1 MVDLP
6 STIEATVPNQL
17 SDETGVASAVAFLAL
32 TIPITIVLNLAA
44 SLAAVSAVGSDA
56 GETLIFIAGSI
67 ATELSFLLV
76 GIGYVSFRSS
86 FQVPIQVP
94 DRDAIPALIGGLGMS
109 FATAFLS
116 LVSTDAVLPSVELS
130 PGFMQ
135 YTNLA
140 APTGV
145 GLVIAAVLSLALIGP
160 VEEFFFR
167 GVIQQRLRASFSARI
182 AIGTAGLVFA
192 LFHVYPVLLL
202 SPPIAAVAHMTLYYS
217 VMGGIFG
224 WVFERT
230 NTFVAPALVHGVFNA
245 VIFVVPLLT

>member
-6 STIEATVPNQL
+6 STLEATVPNQL

-86 FQVPIQVP
+86 FQVPIHVP

-109 FATAFLS
+109 
-116 LVSTDAVLPSVELS
+116 
-130 PGFMQ
+130 
-135 YTNLA
+135 
-140 APTGV
+140 
-145 GLVIAAVLSLALIGP
+145 
-160 VEEFFFR
+160 
-167 GVIQQRLRASFSARI
+167 
-182 AIGTAGLVFA
+182 
-192 LFHVYPVLLL
+192 
-202 SPPIAAVAHMTLYYS
+202 
-217 VMGGIFG
+217 
-224 WVFERT
+224 
-230 NTFVAPALVHGVFNA
+230 
-245 VIFVVPLLT
+245 

>member
-6 STIEATVPNQL
+6 STLEADVPNQL
-17 SDETGVASAVAFLAL
+17 NDETGAASAVAFLAL
-32 TIPITIVLNLAA
+32 TIPITVVLNLAA
-44 SLAAVSAVGSDA
+44 SLAAVSAVSSDA
-56 GETLIFIAGSI
+56 GETLIFIAGSA

-76 GIGYVSFRSS
+76 GIGYVSFHSS
-86 FQVPIQVP
+86 FQVPVHIP
-94 DRDAIPALIGGLGMS
+94 DRDSVSALIGGLGMS

-130 PGFMQ
+130 PGFIQ

-160 VEEFFFR
+160 VEEFFFG

-202 SPPIAAVAHMTLYYS
+202 SPPMAAVAHMTLYYS
-217 VMGGIFG
+217 LMGGIFG
-224 WVFERT
+224 WVFERS
-230 NTFVAPALVHGVFNA
+230 NTFVAPALVHAVFNA
-245 VIFVVPLLT
+245 VIFVAPLLN

>member
-6 STIEATVPNQL
+6 STLEATVPNHL
-17 SDETGVASAVAFLAL
+17 DDETGVASAVAFIAL

-56 GETLIFIAGSI
+56 GATLIFLAGSI

-86 FQVPIQVP
+86 FQVPIHVP
-94 DRDAIPALIGGLGMS
+94 DRDTVPPLVGGLGMG

-116 LVSTDAVLPSVELS
+116 LVSTDTVLPSVELS
-130 PGFMQ
+130 PGFME

-140 APTGV
+140 APAGV
-145 GLVIAAVLSLALIGP
+145 GLVIAALLSLALIGP

-167 GVIQQRLRASFSARI
+167 GVIQQRLRASFSAKT
-182 AIGTAGLVFA
+182 AIGAAALVFA

-202 SPPIAAVAHMTLYYS
+202 SPPMAAVAHMTLYYS
-217 VMGGIFG
+217 LMGGIFG

-230 NTFVAPALVHGVFNA
+230 GTFVAPALVHGIFNA
-245 VIFVVPLLT
+245 VVFVVPLLT